1 LVLRTNLYPF
11 LHGVLWH
18 YATLVFFLFSLFCVC
33 KKNKKKKT
41 AKFLVSEQEVA
52 MPTTRET
59 HHSGK
64 FCRFFSFSFFYTS
77 KL

>member
-1 LVLRTNLYPF
+1 LGCDCLKQD
-11 LHGVLWH
+11 
-18 YATLVFFLFSLFCVC
+18 FFVYNVSGEYSEGC
-33 KKNKKKKT
+33 KQNKKKKT

-64 FCRFFSFSFFYTS
+64 ILPFFSFSFF
-77 KL
+77 LHP